1 MLYYFYAEQNDT
13 SLPKHIQISNASSKN
28 KKKNDISSNGIKI
41 SGIGENKRVQ
51 LEKKV

>member
-28 KKKNDISSNGIKI
+28 KKKMISAAMALKSLGLVKI
-41 SGIGENKRVQ
+41 NVCN
-51 LEKKV
+51 